1 MLGAGPGNVRGV
13 YVCGMSLDPTVSNA
27 GKYTTIFENEHIRV
41 LDYRDVPGDETT
53 PHEHPN
59 SVMYTLSSFRRRLF
73 SGGSER
79 EVELA
84 AGVALWLS
92 AQEHHAKNIGDTDT
106 HVIFVELKDGS
117 LGERTSGALG
127 PAEPASN

>member
-1 MLGAGPGNVRGV
+1 MLGAGPGNGRGV

-27 GKYTTIFENEHIRV
+27 GKYTTIFENEHVRV

-127 PAEPASN
+127 PGEPASN